1 MGREVLGFVDD
12 HILARDRSATD
23 VGEGF
28 DLQDAKVD
36 QFLVG
41 ATAAFV
47 FLVEAHQEFNVVKDR
62 LHPRPEFFVESAR
75 EVAKIAAH
83 REDRT
88 ADEQALVKLLIHGGH
103 QTGSDGK
110 KGFSCAGFSDKGD
123 EFDAR
128 IEQEFERKALFFVAG
143 LDAPNVLVLGAKGD
157 YVFAVRL
164 DPRKAAVLGIVAG
177 DKGEKLVGVEVEA
190 SALCGVR
197 EARRRGSGAGG
208 VCGGRRF
215 GLGEDGLEIFDL
227 DLFGLEELVDKAAR
241 DGEFL
246 VAGIKLVDGAA
257 FGFKVFGV
265 KADSIG
271 ADTEVG
277 VFADQDRLA
286 VGFFGAK
293 AHGDGEDLA
302 VGMVGILE
310 EGGEFLVFFGEE
322 DAQGSAALE
331 GDTVFGDVALL
342 FSVVIEIT
350 RHLASISPDLV
361 DIFFE
366 LIEFFDHVDRD
377 NDVVVGEVEDGMG
390 IVKQDVGIKDEVF
403 GGHAAS
409 FVDVGAR
416 LRE

>member
-1 MGREVLGFVDD
+1 MILKATNEVHKAVARGIEVRVIDLVRVACENDLGVFTRTRDDGFDLVGSEVLCFIDD
-12 HILARDRSATD
+12 HVLARDRAATD

-36 QFLVG
+36 EFLVG
-41 ATAAFV
+41 TTAAFV
-47 FLVEAHQEFNVVKDR
+47 CLVEAHQEFNVVKDR
-62 LHPRPEFFVESAR
+62 LHPRAEFFVESAR
-75 EVAKIAAH
+75 EVAEIAAH
-83 REDRT
+83 REDRA
-88 ADEQALVKLLIHGGH
+88 ADEQALVELLVHGGH
-103 QTGSDGK
+103 QARSDGK
-110 KGFSCAGFSDKGD
+110 KGFSCASFSDKRH

-128 IEQEFERKALFFVAG
+128 VEQEFERKALFFVAG

-157 YVFAVRL
+157 HTFAVRF
-164 DPRKAAVLGIVAG
+164 DPCKAAVLGVVAG

-197 EARRRGSGAGG
+197 EAWRRRSSAGV
-208 VCGGRRF
+208 VCLGGGF

-246 VAGIKLVDGAA
+246 VAGIKFVDGAA

-277 VFADQDRLA
+277 VFADQDGLT

-310 EGGEFLVFFGEE
+310 QVGEFLVFFGKE
-322 DAQGSAALE
+322 DA
-331 GDTVFGDVALL
+331 
-342 FSVVIEIT
+342 
-350 RHLASISPDLV
+350 
-361 DIFFE
+361 
-366 LIEFFDHVDRD
+366 
-377 NDVVVGEVEDGMG
+377 
-390 IVKQDVGIKDEVF
+390 
-403 GGHAAS
+403 
-409 FVDVGAR
+409 
-416 LRE
+416 